1 MEGDKGVEARENRG
15 REREGSRRTGG
26 GGGEAGSEINKAI
39 VCCLL
44 LGIIRSKTLI

>member
-15 REREGSRRTGG
+15 WEREGSRRTG

-39 VCCLL
+39 VCCLS